1 LIKQRLRIHLHK
13 LFIKKGFGLKSY
25 KILTQI
31 ISRLKNNNAFDPFK
45 SIGQAVIKILPFCV
59 VKKVTRGKHKIVL
72 LLPIQYNKAFR
83 VALNLLKNN
92 SFDDKKS
99 KNKKKYFLNFT
110 SEVLSTI
117 NKKSKSYK
125 TKLLHL
131 KDIRFAL
138 SFR

>member
-1 LIKQRLRIHLHK
+1 LIKKRLRIHLYK

-31 ISRLKNNNAFDPFK
+31 LSNFRMKSIINIFGIIGKVVLKN
-45 SIGQAVIKILPFCV
+45 LPLCI
-59 VKKVTRGKHKIVL
+59 VKKVARGKHKIVL

-83 VALNLLKNN
+83 VTVNLLKKNALN
-92 SFDDKKS
+92 IKKG
-99 KNKKKYFLNFT
+99 KNKLDYSTKFT
-110 SEVLSTI
+110 SELLYTF
-117 NKKSKSYK
+117 NKKSETYK
-125 TKLLHL
+125 TRLLHL

>member
-1 LIKQRLRIHLHK
+1 MIKQRLRIHLHK

-31 ISRLKNNNAFDPFK
+31 IALLKNRKVIDPFK
-45 SIGQAVIKILPFCV
+45 SIGKAVIKILPFCI

-92 SFDDKKS
+92 SIEEKKG
-99 KNKKKYFLNFT
+99 KNKKKYFFKFT
-110 SEVLSTI
+110 SEILSTN
-117 NKKSKSYK
+117 NKTSKSYK